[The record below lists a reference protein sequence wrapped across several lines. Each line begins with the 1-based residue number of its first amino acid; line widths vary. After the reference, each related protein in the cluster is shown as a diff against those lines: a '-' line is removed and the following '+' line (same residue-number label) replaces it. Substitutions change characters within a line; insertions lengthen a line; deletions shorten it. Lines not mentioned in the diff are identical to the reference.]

1 MPLTGEYEPSPV
13 DWVRRQVEQYESTDG
28 VEGGTM
34 KDQPVIILTSLG
46 TKSGKIRKTPLMRVE
61 HDGQYAVVA
70 SMGGAPQNP
79 TWYANLKAHPYV
91 ELQDGADRRDYAV
104 RELSGEE
111 KHMWWERAIQAWPDY
126 ESYQQ
131 HTDRDIPVLL
141 LTPTE

>member
-1 MPLTGEYEPSPV
+1 MPLNGEYEPSPV
-13 DWVRRQVEQYESTDG
+13 EWVRRQVEQYESTGG

-46 TKSGKIRKTPLMRVE
+46 AKSGKIRKTPLMRVE

-79 TWYANLKAHPYV
+79 TWYANLKAHPFV

-104 RELSGEE
+104 RELSGDE
-111 KHMWWERAIQAWPDY
+111 KQLWWERAVQAWPDY

-131 HTDRDIPVLL
+131 NTDRDIPVLL
-141 LTPTE
+141 LTPSD

>member
-1 MPLTGEYEPSPV
+1 MPLNGEYEPSPV

-91 ELQDGADRRDYAV
+91 ELQDGADRRDYSV

-111 KHMWWERAIQAWPDY
+111 KQMWWERAIQAWPDY
-126 ESYQQ
+126 QSYQQ
-131 HTDRDIPVLL
+131 QTDRDIPVLL

>member
-1 MPLTGEYEPSPV
+1 MPLNGEYEPSPV
-13 DWVRRQVEQYESTDG
+13 EWVRRQVEQYESTGG

-46 TKSGKIRKTPLMRVE
+46 AKSGKIRKTPLMRVE
-61 HDGQYAVVA
+61 HAGQYAVVA

-79 TWYANLKAHPYV
+79 TWYANLKAHPFV

-104 RELSGEE
+104 RELSGDE
-111 KHMWWERAIQAWPDY
+111 KQLWWERAVRAWPDY

-131 HTDRDIPVLL
+131 NTDRDIPVLL
-141 LTPTE
+141 LTPSD

>member
-1 MPLTGEYEPSPV
+1 MPLNGEYEPSPV
-13 DWVRRQVEQYESTDG
+13 EWVRRQVEQYESTGG

-46 TKSGKIRKTPLMRVE
+46 AKSGKIRKTPLMRVE

-79 TWYANLKAHPYV
+79 TWYANLKAHPFV

-104 RELSGEE
+104 RELSGDE
-111 KHMWWERAIQAWPDY
+111 KQLWWERAVRAWPDY

-131 HTDRDIPVLL
+131 NTDRDIPVLL
-141 LTPTE
+141 LTPSD